1 MVENGKIFVIFL
13 TFSSRN
19 HRDHTFLLMIRNLEF
34 GIPPARRE
42 LGSLKWF
49 ENHRIDHFH
58 AGLPEGLTDLLL
70 IS

>member
-34 GIPPARRE
+34 RIPPARRE
-42 LGSLKWF
+42 LGLLKWF
-49 ENHRIDHFH
+49 DHN
-58 AGLPEGLTDLLL
+58 
-70 IS
+70 